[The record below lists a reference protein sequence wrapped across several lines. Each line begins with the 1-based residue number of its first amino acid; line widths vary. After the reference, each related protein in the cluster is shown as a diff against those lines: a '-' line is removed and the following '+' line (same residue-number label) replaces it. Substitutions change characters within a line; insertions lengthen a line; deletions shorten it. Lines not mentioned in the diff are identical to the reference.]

1 MINPSTGNPFDGRTV
16 LDGHRRN
23 EDEAPAGKARFG
35 ELLVIAS
42 QSADRAVAGLTIEDA
57 TLIFDG
63 DKTIPPRHIKA
74 PSPLWMKKNLT
85 LGRRNAGDADLQQQP
100 VKIFV
105 AT

>member
-57 TLIFDG
+57 TLIFDR

-74 PSPLWMKKNLT
+74 PSPLWMKTNLT
-85 LGRRNAGDADLQQQP
+85 LRSRNAGDAYLQQQP